1 MRPTHDGVR
10 IIPVDETADLLM
22 AAARTLRRRFG
33 DATARWGVTPS
44 QARALRMVLAADEP
58 MRLSA
63 LAERLR
69 IVPRSA
75 TEVIDGLE
83 LHGLVVRQPDPA
95 DRRAVCV
102 VATEEGVRL
111 GRLIEDARQQ
121 AADELLQPLP
131 EEDRKTL
138 TRILVTLL
146 DGRTAERS
154 P

>member
-111 GRLIEDARQQ
+111 GRLIEEARQQ
-121 AADELLQPLP
+121 AADELLRPLP
-131 EEDRKTL
+131 EEDRRTL

-146 DGRTAERS
+146 DGRAAERS

>member
-1 MRPTHDGVR
+1 M
-10 IIPVDETADLLM
+10 DETADLLM
-22 AAARTLRRRFG
+22 AAARALRRRFG
-33 DATARWGVTPS
+33 EATARWGITPS
-44 QARALRMVLAADEP
+44 QGRALRIVLAADEP
-58 MRLSA
+58 IRLSA

-75 TEVIDGLE
+75 TEVVDGLE
-83 LHGLVVRQPDPA
+83 GHGLVARRPDPA

-121 AADELLQPLP
+121 AADELLRPLP
-131 EEDRKTL
+131 EEDRATL

-146 DGRTAERS
+146 DGRTAGR
-154 P
+154 

>member
-1 MRPTHDGVR
+1 M
-10 IIPVDETADLLM
+10 DETADLLM

-33 DATARWGVTPS
+33 EATARWGITPS
-44 QARALRMVLAADEP
+44 QSRALRIVLAADEP
-58 MRLSA
+58 IRLSA

-75 TEVIDGLE
+75 TEVVDGLE
-83 LHGLVVRQPDPA
+83 GHGLVARRPDPA

-121 AADELLQPLP
+121 AADELLRPLP
-131 EEDRKTL
+131 EEDRATL

-146 DGRTAERS
+146 DGRTAGR
-154 P
+154 

>member
-1 MRPTHDGVR
+1 MRSTYDGVR

-44 QARALRMVLAADEP
+44 QARALRMVLSADEP

-121 AADELLQPLP
+121 AADELLRPLP
-131 EEDRKTL
+131 EEDRRTL

-146 DGRTAERS
+146 DGRAAERS

>member
-44 QARALRMVLAADEP
+44 QARAMRMVLAADEP

-111 GRLIEDARQQ
+111 GRLIEEARQQ
-121 AADELLQPLP
+121 AADELLRPLP
-131 EEDRKTL
+131 EEDRRTL
-138 TRILVTLL
+138 TRILITLL
-146 DGRTAERS
+146 DGRAAERS

>member
-1 MRPTHDGVR
+1 
-10 IIPVDETADLLM
+10 
-22 AAARTLRRRFG
+22 
-33 DATARWGVTPS
+33 TARWGVTPS

>member
-111 GRLIEDARQQ
+111 GRLIEEARQQ
-121 AADELLQPLP
+121 AADELLRPLP
-131 EEDRKTL
+131 EEDRRTL
-138 TRILVTLL
+138 TRILITLL
-146 DGRTAERS
+146 DGRAAERS

>member
-121 AADELLQPLP
+121 AADELLRPLP
-131 EEDRKTL
+131 EEDRRTL

-146 DGRTAERS
+146 DGRAAERA

>member
-131 EEDRKTL
+131 EEDRRTL

-146 DGRTAERS
+146 DGRAAERS

>member
-121 AADELLQPLP
+121 AADELLRPLP
-131 EEDRKTL
+131 EEDRRTL

-146 DGRTAERS
+146 DGRAAERS

>member
-111 GRLIEDARQQ
+111 GRLIEEARQQ
-121 AADELLQPLP
+121 AADELLRPLP
-131 EEDRKTL
+131 EEDRRTL

>member
-1 MRPTHDGVR
+1 M
-10 IIPVDETADLLM
+10 DETADLLM

-111 GRLIEDARQQ
+111 GRLIEEARQQ
-121 AADELLQPLP
+121 AADELLRPLP
-131 EEDRKTL
+131 EEDRRTL

-146 DGRTAERS
+146 DGRAAERS

>member
-1 MRPTHDGVR
+1 M
-10 IIPVDETADLLM
+10 DETADLLM

-33 DATARWGVTPS
+33 EATARWGITPS
-44 QARALRMVLAADEP
+44 QSRALRIVLAADEP
-58 MRLSA
+58 IRLSA

-75 TEVIDGLE
+75 TEVVDGLE
-83 LHGLVVRQPDPA
+83 GHGLVARRPDPA

-121 AADELLQPLP
+121 AADELLRPLP
-131 EEDRKTL
+131 EEDRATL

-146 DGRTAERS
+146 DGRTTGR
-154 P
+154 